1 MAGEGVRTGGPG
13 LDFCDPAPTNSGRL
27 CLWCRSIGVSL
38 GRDTR
43 PRYVLFPQRA
53 SHQAS
58 CVRTGDGEP
67 DKIAATVPPMA
78 GSEYLKMAALAD
90 LWQVWMR
97 CEQEGRGR
105 RHDFRAEAKV

>member
-13 LDFCDPAPTNSGRL
+13 SDFCDPAPTNSGRL
-27 CLWCRSIGVSL
+27 CLWCRGIGVSL

-67 DKIAATVPPMA
+67 DK
-78 GSEYLKMAALAD
+78 YLKMAALAD